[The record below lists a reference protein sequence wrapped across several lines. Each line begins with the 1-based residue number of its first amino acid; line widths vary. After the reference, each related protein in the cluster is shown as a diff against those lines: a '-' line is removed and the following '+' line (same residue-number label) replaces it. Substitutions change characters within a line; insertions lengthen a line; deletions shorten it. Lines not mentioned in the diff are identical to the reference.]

1 MFFTDSQKALI
12 KEELFIDPVS
22 GLPLHHLT
30 FIVKHV
36 FPLHMFYKRIS
47 NNVIRPVNCVEDVFF
62 HFLGTQADESVILLK
77 NIHRNREPKSENNR
91 IVVFVT
97 EKLALFSEF
106 IRTTDSQFRTIIC

>member
-1 MFFTDSQKALI
+1 
-12 KEELFIDPVS
+12 
-22 GLPLHHLT
+22 
-30 FIVKHV
+30 
-36 FPLHMFYKRIS
+36 MFYKKIS

-97 EKLALFSEF
+97 EKLALFPNSSVQQTHNSELF
-106 IRTTDSQFRTIIC
+106 RLIVLKPIQGFVDSVCFRQMRVANEVTLNNWI